1 MNEQSPIQVTDE
13 INKLIKKNK
22 EDAIVIAI
30 DGRSA
35 SGKTTLAKFLSKQYD
50 CNVFHMDDFFLQ
62 PSQRTEQRLA
72 QIGGNVDYERFMQ
85 EVLSK
90 VFKKETV
97 IYRRYLCYKQMIA
110 ESEAIPY
117 KPLTIIEGA
126 YSMHPYF
133 KNPYSLRI
141 FMDIDSERQLEM
153 IAKRNGVDMVDRFKT
168 EWIPKENA
176 YIEAFKIKE
185 ACDIYLKQE

>member
-1 MNEQSPIQVTDE
+1 MKEQSVIQVKNE
-13 INKLIKKNK
+13 IDKLIKKNV
-22 EDAIVIAI
+22 DGTLVIAI

-35 SGKTTLAKFLSKQYD
+35 SGKTTLAESLLEYYD

-62 PSQRTEQRLA
+62 PSQRTEKRLA
-72 QIGGNVDYERFMQ
+72 QIGGNVDYERFEQ
-85 EVLSK
+85 EVLST
-90 VFKKETV
+90 VLKKERV
-97 IYRRYLCYKQMIA
+97 MYRRYLCYKQTIA
-110 ESEAIPY
+110 ESETIPY